1 MVACAGYLATK
12 CWSTRQARKG
22 ATEPSDSGAEIWLVR
37 VATLFFV
44 GLGNHLFYELF
55 GSRPK
60 MAA

>member
-22 ATEPSDSGAEIWLVR
+22 ATEPPDSGAEIWLVR
-37 VATLFFV
+37 VATLFFL
-44 GLGNHLFYELF
+44 GLVITYIYELF
-55 GSRPK
+55 GSRSK